1 MKNKRFLKIS
11 SVIILAAALL
21 GGLGYLLWRGGF
33 FLPHWIQWTDADF
46 LDETGSYR
54 ITLRQGALRV
64 NYQDPKLRDAAGLWS
79 PPEDVKVQKVLSFDV
94 DNDLQEEL
102 VLLCWRIG
110 RYGNAR
116 PFWIKENEQTW
127 SQHIFVYEYAQG
139 DIRPKWMSSYIG
151 RDIAD
156 ISPYRRADLGSR
168 LLLTDTEGAATVWLW
183 DSWGFTPEDASVSF
197 LALGDNLIH
206 EPLYRYGLEHGNSF
220 DFLFENLLEEISA
233 SDVAV
238 INQETPLVDDPAL
251 YSDYPRF
258 GTPIGVGRSIADA
271 GFDIVT
277 CATNHALDKG
287 IEGIRTTKDFFDSQD
302 VICLGIQTAEE
313 ADGQPWRIMTKKGI
327 RFALLN
333 YTYGTN
339 GIELPENSPFLIH
352 LLDDPDKIARDIES
366 AGAAADLVILFVH
379 WGTEDSTRIND
390 AQRRWTQVFLDSG
403 ADVVIGTHPHALQPF
418 ELLTAADGHE
428 MLVYYSI
435 GNYISAQPVSTC
447 IKGGMAEFTVSPTPS
462 GYKITEYSLTPLAI
476 TWQEDGKCTVD
487 YALTPNPPPDSFSSN
502 SASGIGL
509 E

>member
-1 MKNKRFLKIS
+1 MTDPNGQTAIAMKDKRILKITF
-11 SVIILAAALL
+11 VIISAALL
-21 GGLGYLLWRGGF
+21 LGCLIYLLWRGGF
-33 FLPHWIQWTDADF
+33 FLPRWIQWTSADF
-46 LDETGSYR
+46 RDETGSYR
-54 ITLRQGALRV
+54 ITLHHGTLRV
-64 NYQDPKLRDAAGLWS
+64 SYRDADLPEGSDSPNGAGVWS
-79 PPEDVKVQKVLSFDV
+79 PPKDVKVQKVLSFDV

-116 PFWIKENEQTW
+116 PFWVTENEQTW

-156 ISPYRRADLGSR
+156 ISSYRRADSRSR
-168 LLLTDTEGAATVWLW
+168 LLLTDSEGEATVWLW
-183 DSWGFTPEDASVSF
+183 DSWGFTLENASVSF

-206 EPLYRYGLEHGNSF
+206 EPLYRYGLQNGDNF
-220 DFLFENLLEEISA
+220 DFLFENLREEIIA

-238 INQETPLVDDPAL
+238 INQETPLVEDPAL

-258 GTPIGVGRSIADA
+258 GTPIGVGQSIADA

-287 IEGIRTTKDFFDSQD
+287 TEGIHTTKDFFDSRD
-302 VICLGIQTAEE
+302 VICLGIQAAEE
-313 ADGQPWRIMTKKGI
+313 TEYQPWKIMTKKGI

-339 GIELPENSPFLIH
+339 GIEIPESSPYLVH
-352 LLDDPDKIARDIES
+352 LLDDPDKITCDIES
-366 AGAAADLVILFVH
+366 AGADADFVILFVH
-379 WGTEDSTRIND
+379 WGTEDSTQVND
-390 AQRRWTQVFLDSG
+390 AQRKWTQVFLDAG
-403 ADVVIGTHPHALQPF
+403 ADVVIGTHPHALQPY

-435 GNYISAQPVSTC
+435 GNYISPRPHVQRAAWQNSPC
-447 IKGGMAEFTVSPTPS
+447 RPLLPDIKLQNTH
-462 GYKITEYSLTPLAI
+462 
-476 TWQEDGKCTVD
+476 
-487 YALTPNPPPDSFSSN
+487 
-502 SASGIGL
+502 
-509 E
+509 